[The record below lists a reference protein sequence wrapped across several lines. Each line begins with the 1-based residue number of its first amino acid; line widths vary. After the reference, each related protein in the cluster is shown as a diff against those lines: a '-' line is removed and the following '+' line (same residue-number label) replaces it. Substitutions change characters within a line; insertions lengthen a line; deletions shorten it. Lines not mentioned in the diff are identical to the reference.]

1 MSESRMNGQGQREA
15 APSPRFDYSR
25 IPQEMRQVNNWICWR
40 AEPDPK
46 SHSGIKKLP
55 VNPITGRNAS
65 TNNPETWSSFAD
77 AVNAAPRFSGIGFVF
92 AGSGFFGID
101 IDDMPLD
108 SEEVREIVN
117 AMQTYTERSQSGNG
131 LHLIARGSLPGDDM
145 RRGKIEMY
153 AKNRYFVMT
162 GNQIGENGIRDC
174 TEAVKPLYWKY
185 APDRVKPQQEP
196 AQQPLPVSSEPM
208 PTAGAQLSDDD
219 VIRIAS
225 TAANSGKFLALWHGD
240 VTQYDNDE
248 SRADAALCSLLAF
261 YTGKDAAQIDRLFR
275 QSGLMREKWD
285 RKQSHS
291 TYGRI
296 TIEKAIANTAD
307 TYTTKRKRGRPAKAP
322 QQGAAQPGTQTAA
335 QSSEAR
341 PTLTLDILDEFLKK
355 HNITCR
361 LNDITHKIQYDG
373 IPEKYAGEHGQDSA
387 PTVITSMLK
396 AEGIKGS
403 SSQTVC
409 EFLTVIARMHHY
421 NPVRELLDAVK
432 WDGQS
437 RIAAIFDIMRLPAED
452 ELSRRLVSKWL
463 LQCLSLA
470 CMNDYREPF
479 GAEGVLVLTGA
490 QGIGKTRFARKL
502 GINSELLKEGLS
514 LDPKDKDSV
523 LKATSCFIGELGEL
537 ESTMKREISI
547 LKAFI
552 TDKVDEVRPPYGR
565 TTETNI
571 RRTSYIATCNSSDF
585 LLDVT
590 GNRRFFTI
598 PCEQPF
604 DLDSLEKLDVM
615 QLWAEIYALVQK
627 SQRDAAKIFR
637 LTEQEQ
643 EQLNERNGEHTAM
656 IPAQA
661 EILDILETARQN
673 PEKYKRQYVTV
684 TEFVQ
689 WYPDILRRYDARQIG
704 KALDICGIPQK
715 QIRRNGSRT
724 PQRVR
729 ELPIPDRHFDS
740 VNYSG

>member
-1 MSESRMNGQGQREA
+1 MNRQSESMNSAGA
-15 APSPRFDYSR
+15 AQTTAPRFDYSR

-174 TEAVKPLYWKY
+174 TEAVKPVYEKY
-185 APDRVKPQQEP
+185 ARRAQEP
-196 AQQPLPVSSEPM
+196 AQQPLPVSSEPMPAPM

-240 VTQYDNDE
+240 TTGYNSHSE
-248 SRADAALCSLLAF
+248 ADAALAALLAF

-275 QSGLMREKWD
+275 SSGLYREKWD
-285 RKQSHS
+285 RKQNRS
-291 TYGRI
+291 TYGAE
-296 TIEKAIANTAD
+296 TISAAIANTAN
-307 TYTTKRKRGRPAKAP
+307 TYTPKRKRGRPAKAP
-322 QQGAAQPGTQTAA
+322 QQGAAQTGTQTAA
-335 QSSEAR
+335 QSSEVR

-355 HNITCR
+355 HNIACR

-373 IPEKYAGEHGQDSA
+373 IPERYAGEHGQDSA

-432 WDGQS
+432 WDGKS
-437 RIAAIFDIMRLPAED
+437 RIAALFDIMRLPAED
-452 ELSRRLVSKWL
+452 MLSRNLIYKWL

-502 GINSELLKEGLS
+502 GISPELFKEGLS

-565 TTETNI
+565 STETNI

-585 LLDVT
+585 LLDTT

-615 QLWAEIYALVQK
+615 QLWAEIYALAKK
-627 SQRDAAKIFR
+627 SQRNAAKIFR
-637 LTEQEQ
+637 LTAQEQ
-643 EQLNERNGEHTAM
+643 EQLNERNGAHTAL

-661 EILDILETARQN
+661 EIMDILETARQN
-673 PEKYKRQYVTV
+673 PEKYKRQFVTV

-689 WYPDILRRYDARQIG
+689 WYSDILRRYDARQIG

-715 QIRRNGSRT
+715 QIRRSGSRS

>member
-1 MSESRMNGQGQREA
+1 MNRQSESMNSAGA
-15 APSPRFDYSR
+15 AQTTAPRFDYSR

-55 VNPITGRNAS
+55 VNPLTGRNAS

-162 GNQIGENGIRDC
+162 GNQIGEHGIRDC
-174 TEAVKPLYWKY
+174 TEAVKPVYEKY
-185 APDRVKPQQEP
+185 ARRAQEP

-240 VTQYDNDE
+240 ISQYGNDE
-248 SRADAALCSLLAF
+248 SRADAALCSMLAF
-261 YTGKDAAQIDRLFR
+261 YTKDAAQIDRLFR
-275 QSGLMREKWD
+275 SSGLYRDKWD
-285 RKQSHS
+285 EKRGKS
-291 TYGRI
+291 TYGAI
-296 TIEKAIANTAD
+296 TAAAAIANTAN
-307 TYTTKRKRGRPAKAP
+307 TYQPKRKRGRPPKQEQP
-322 QQGAAQPGTQTAA
+322 AASQIGTQTAA
-335 QSSEAR
+335 QSSEVR

-373 IPEKYAGEHGQDSA
+373 IPERYAGEHGQDSA

-432 WDGQS
+432 WDGKS
-437 RIAAIFDIMRLPAED
+437 RIAALFDIMRLPAED
-452 ELSRRLVSKWL
+452 MLSRNLIYKWL

-502 GINSELLKEGLS
+502 GISPELFKEGLS
-514 LDPKDKDSV
+514 LDPKDKDSL
-523 LKATSCFIGELGEL
+523 LKATSCFIAELGEL
-537 ESTMKREISI
+537 ESTLKREISI

-565 TTETNI
+565 STETNI

-585 LLDVT
+585 LLDTT

-615 QLWAEIYALVQK
+615 QLWAEIYAVVKK
-627 SQRDAAKIFR
+627 SQRNAAKIFR
-637 LTEQEQ
+637 LTAQEQ
-643 EQLNERNGEHTAM
+643 EQLNERNGAHTAL

-661 EILDILETARQN
+661 EIMDILETARQN
-673 PEKYKRQYVTV
+673 PEKYKRQFVTV

-689 WYPDILRRYDARQIG
+689 WYSDILRRYDARQIG

-715 QIRRNGSRT
+715 QIRRSGSRS

>member
-1 MSESRMNGQGQREA
+1 MNNRQSESMNSAGA
-15 APSPRFDYSR
+15 AQTTAPRFDYSR

-65 TNNPETWSSFAD
+65 TNNPGTWSSFAD

-174 TEAVKPLYWKY
+174 TEAVKPVYEKY
-185 APDRVKPQQEP
+185 ARRAQEP
-196 AQQPLPVSSEPM
+196 APQPLPVSSEPM

-240 VTQYDNDE
+240 ISQYGNDE
-248 SRADAALCSLLAF
+248 SRADAALCSMLAF
-261 YTGKDAAQIDRLFR
+261 YTKDAAQIDRLFR
-275 QSGLMREKWD
+275 SSGLYRDKWD
-285 RKQSHS
+285 EKRGKS
-291 TYGRI
+291 TYGAI
-296 TIEKAIANTAD
+296 TAAAAIANTAN
-307 TYTTKRKRGRPAKAP
+307 TYQPKRKRGRPPKQEQPA
-322 QQGAAQPGTQTAA
+322 AAQISTKTAA
-335 QSSEAR
+335 QSSEVR

-361 LNDITHKIQYDG
+361 LNDVTHKIQYDG
-373 IPEKYAGEHGQDSA
+373 IPERYAGEHGQDSA

-396 AEGIKGS
+396 SEGIKGS

-432 WDGQS
+432 WDGKS
-437 RIAAIFDIMRLPAED
+437 RIAALFDIMRLPAED
-452 ELSRRLVSKWL
+452 MLSRNLIYKWL

-502 GINSELLKEGLS
+502 GISPELFKEGLS
-514 LDPKDKDSV
+514 LDPKDKDSL
-523 LKATSCFIGELGEL
+523 LKATSCFIAELGEL
-537 ESTMKREISI
+537 ESTLKREISI

-565 TTETNI
+565 STETNI

-585 LLDVT
+585 LLDTT

-615 QLWAEIYALVQK
+615 QLWAEIYAVVKK
-627 SQRDAAKIFR
+627 SQRNAAKIFR
-637 LTEQEQ
+637 LTAQEQ
-643 EQLNERNGEHTAM
+643 EQLNERNGAHTAL

-661 EILDILETARQN
+661 EIMDILETARQN
-673 PEKYKRQYVTV
+673 PEKYKRQFVTV

-689 WYPDILRRYDARQIG
+689 WYSDILRRYDARQIG

-715 QIRRNGSRT
+715 QIRRSGSRS